1 MLPLEWRHDKKA
13 VLGGASQKP
22 IWEPWG
28 ESRKEWLYRTA
39 RQVGH
44 SRLVPSTCVSWFWS
58 PFPRCPGP
66 AHSSLGELTSGFSL
80 KLAVMGALPPW
91 KSANGT
97 NQGFLPRQLVVQH
110 LPAHHCLWLRK
121 RCNSH
126 WKEDSVGCEHG
137 HWGLEL
143 MLFIWGHRDHCNC
156 PEDPSSCK
164 TGVGVGWERGPADVP

>member
-1 MLPLEWRHDKKA
+1 MCITLVPSLHSLCCDLYIHGRFHEAEILFNLVSKVLPLEWRHDKKA

-110 LPAHHCLWLRK
+110 LPAHHCL
-121 RCNSH
+121 
-126 WKEDSVGCEHG
+126 
-137 HWGLEL
+137 
-143 MLFIWGHRDHCNC
+143 
-156 PEDPSSCK
+156 
-164 TGVGVGWERGPADVP
+164 